1 MYSYRQTQKLE
12 ISHIDKWH
20 KRAVRDK
27 RAQKK
32 TVQNIEAYDIT

>member
-12 ISHIDKWH
+12 ISHIDKWC

-32 TVQNIEAYDIT
+32 TVQNREAYDIT